1 MQLDNTLTS
10 STVIQS
16 LLATHAAA
24 KVAVAPPPDQGL
36 KLPNHRDRE
45 TASVPDTL
53 CAFARKPPNLDR
65 SCRYLFGPAHLPRL
79 ATDSASCINV
89 AGARTEARLARSTDK
104 GDTIKAKSPHR
115 RRSTAQA
122 GPVIGTRERIKISA
136 RRLFAEHGVEA
147 VSVRDIIAAA
157 GAKNGGSLNYY
168 FGSKDALI
176 GELLTDLFREM
187 SDAWLLGLSEIDRNG
202 GPQSVRE
209 IVRIILDPPVPM
221 LVSDDS
227 PTAARFLASM
237 LSTRRAVVQELIEK
251 MHFSA
256 FSRPC

>member
-1 MQLDNTLTS
+1 M
-10 STVIQS
+10 
-16 LLATHAAA
+16 
-24 KVAVAPPPDQGL
+24 
-36 KLPNHRDRE
+36 
-45 TASVPDTL
+45 
-53 CAFARKPPNLDR
+53 
-65 SCRYLFGPAHLPRL
+65 
-79 ATDSASCINV
+79 
-89 AGARTEARLARSTDK
+89 
-104 GDTIKAKSPHR
+104 
-115 RRSTAQA
+115 
-122 GPVIGTRERIKISA
+122 
-136 RRLFAEHGVEA
+136 
-147 VSVRDIIAAA
+147 RDIIAAA